1 MTQYFLAYFFYRTN
15 LEVHN
20 ISVIHKLVKDTVKP
34 LLIFQS
40 KKAMT
45 KQHHISLDSQFTVVL
60 NSIICFSV
68 GFWDNSVLMLKV
80 RFFSGLFFRKRKGK
94 QLFQ

>member
-45 KQHHISLDSQFTVVL
+45 K
-60 NSIICFSV
+60 
-68 GFWDNSVLMLKV
+68 
-80 RFFSGLFFRKRKGK
+80 
-94 QLFQ
+94 